1 MPVAKPP
8 APVQPQYLWWAVV
21 CGHKWQQE
29 KKHWWTAKHEGCE
42 RERGGGHS
50 NPLCFE
56 SSVLCDS
63 KFTSAH
69 HVQWVALAWSQGEQ
83 VPGHRYSLS
92 AEVGASEWAQG
103 RSRSWVSVSLSFSF
117 PHSLALSL
125 TPSHKHTLPP
135 SLSPHPIPIVCL
147 IRGSFVA
154 GFHTRTPASVA
165 AFFSQGLPC
174 SSVTPSLFNL
184 HGNASMCLCVCVL
197 RVCPPAVCVSEHMR
211 TTHIH
216 TFTYEWKGTPYH
228 QSQGM
233 PGIME
238 RDVII
243 TKIFIFCCPPSTSFV
258 FDKHSIDPSWPGVL
272 CLLTVK
278 KQAAQ
283 THDYCGYF
291 WKTSMDLIFHLLK
304 NSACWRPPPKTTPS
318 LNSNLCFSHSHTMLF
333 CGMWRPQHTSE
344 VLMLPSVWILKY
356 CPLTHSA

>member
-243 TKIFIFCCPPSTSFV
+243 TKIFIFCCPPPHHLFSTN
-258 FDKHSIDPSWPGVL
+258 
-272 CLLTVK
+272 T
-278 KQAAQ
+278 Q
-283 THDYCGYF
+283 
-291 WKTSMDLIFHLLK
+291 
-304 NSACWRPPPKTTPS
+304 
-318 LNSNLCFSHSHTMLF
+318 
-333 CGMWRPQHTSE
+333 
-344 VLMLPSVWILKY
+344 
-356 CPLTHSA
+356 

>member
-1 MPVAKPP
+1 MLAKPQTQNFGTWASGAHHMPVAKPP
-8 APVQPQYLWWAVV
+8 APLQPQYLWWAVV

-50 NPLCFE
+50 NPLCFG

-69 HVQWVALAWSQGEQ
+69 RVQWVALAWSQGEQ

-103 RSRSWVSVSLSFSF
+103 RKHRSRSWVSVSLSFSL
-117 PHSLALSL
+117 PLSLALSL

-184 HGNASMCLCVCVL
+184 HGNASMRLCVCVL
-197 RVCPPAVCVSEHMR
+197 RVCPPAVCVSEHMH
-211 TTHIH
+211 THAHTHIH
-216 TFTYEWKGTPYH
+216 IWVKRHAIPSE
-228 QSQGM
+228 
-233 PGIME
+233 PGNA
-238 RDVII
+238 RDYGKRCDYYQDFYFLLSPPLHII
-243 TKIFIFCCPPSTSFV
+243 CFRQTLNRPVLAGCFV
-258 FDKHSIDPSWPGVL
+258 LADS
-272 CLLTVK
+272 
-278 KQAAQ
+278 
-283 THDYCGYF
+283 
-291 WKTSMDLIFHLLK
+291 
-304 NSACWRPPPKTTPS
+304 
-318 LNSNLCFSHSHTMLF
+318 
-333 CGMWRPQHTSE
+333 
-344 VLMLPSVWILKY
+344 
-356 CPLTHSA
+356 